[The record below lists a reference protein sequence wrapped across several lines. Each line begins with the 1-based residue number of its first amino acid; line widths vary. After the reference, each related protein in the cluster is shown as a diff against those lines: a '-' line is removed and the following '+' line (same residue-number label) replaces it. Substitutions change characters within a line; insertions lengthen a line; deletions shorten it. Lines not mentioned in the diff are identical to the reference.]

1 MSPPPEVGS
10 VLQILGDVGMV
21 VVVAVMVAE
30 MATKISRM
38 EVFRVERMDG
48 IHTTTCHLMDNQF
61 QEA

>member
-21 VVVAVMVAE
+21 VVVTAE
-30 MATKISRM
+30 MATTISQV
-38 EVFRVERMDG
+38 EVFRVGKMDG

>member
-10 VLQILGDVGMV
+10 VLQILGDVEM
-21 VVVAVMVAE
+21 VVAVVAE
-30 MATKISRM
+30 MATKSSRM

>member
-1 MSPPPEVGS
+1 M
-10 VLQILGDVGMV
+10 
-21 VVVAVMVAE
+21 VVAVMVAE

-48 IHTTTCHLMDNQF
+48 IPTTTCHLMDNQF

>member
-1 MSPPPEVGS
+1 VGS
-10 VLQILGDVGMV
+10 VLQILGDVEMMV
-21 VVVAVMVAE
+21 VVVVAE
-30 MATKISRM
+30 MATKSSRM